1 MLKNKTAIEEFN
13 NWAKIGKDVGMENG
27 HASSVSQMI
36 NIFDKRF
43 DTNNVNSMLDLGCGN
58 GWMLRKL
65 ASTYSLNVG
74 LGIDGS
80 EEMINKAKKYQS
92 NLDYLC
98 MDITKWKASR
108 AYDLIMSM
116 EFIYYLKNPEIVLS
130 KIFNEAAHKDSI
142 FIIGIDHYEEN
153 EDSLSWPEDL
163 GVYMNTLSIN
173 EWIDLF
179 SRIGMSDIEYEQFT
193 TKEESAGTLIISGV
207 K

>member
-1 MLKNKTAIEEFN
+1 MFKNKTAIEEFN

-27 HASSVSQMI
+27 HARSVSQMV
-36 NIFDKRF
+36 NILDSRF
-43 DTNNVNSMLDLGCGN
+43 DTKNIKSMLDLGCGN

-65 ASTYSLNVG
+65 ESTYNLNIG

-80 EEMINKAKKYQS
+80 EEMINKAKKFES

-98 MDITKWKASR
+98 TDISSWESIR
-108 AYDLIMSM
+108 SYDLIMSM

-130 KIFNEAAHKDSI
+130 KIFNEAADKDSI

-193 TKEESAGTLIISGV
+193 TKEESAGTLIISGI

>member
-1 MLKNKTAIEEFN
+1 MIKNKSAIEEFN

-27 HASSVSQMI
+27 HANSVSQMI
-36 NIFDKRF
+36 NIFEKRF
-43 DTNNVNSMLDLGCGN
+43 DVNNVKSMLDLGCGN

-65 ASTYSLNVG
+65 ASKYSLNVG

-80 EEMINKAKKYQS
+80 AEMINKAKKYQT

-108 AYDLIMSM
+108 SYDLIMSM
-116 EFIYYLKNPEIVLS
+116 EFIYYLNDPETVFNN
-130 KIFNEAAHKDSI
+130 IFNNAAHKESI
-142 FIIGIDHYEEN
+142 FIIGIDHYKEN
-153 EDSLSWPEDL
+153 QDSLSWPSDL

-173 EWIDLF
+173 EWIDLY
-179 SRIGMSDIEYEQFT
+179 RKIGMKGIEYEQFV
-193 TKEESAGTLIISGV
+193 TKDDSAGTLIISGI

>member
-1 MLKNKTAIEEFN
+1 MIKNKSAIEEFN

-27 HASSVSQMI
+27 HANSVSQMI
-36 NIFDKRF
+36 NIFEKRF
-43 DTNNVNSMLDLGCGN
+43 DVNNVKSMLDLGCGN

-65 ASTYSLNVG
+65 ASKYSLNVG

-80 EEMINKAKKYQS
+80 EEMINKAKKYQT

-108 AYDLIMSM
+108 SYDLIMSM
-116 EFIYYLKNPEIVLS
+116 EFIYYLNDPETVFNN
-130 KIFNEAAHKDSI
+130 IFNNAAHKESI
-142 FIIGIDHYEEN
+142 FIIGIDHYKEN
-153 EDSLSWPEDL
+153 QDSLSWPSDL

-173 EWIDLF
+173 EWIDLY
-179 SRIGMSDIEYEQFT
+179 RKIGMKDIEYEQFV
-193 TKEESAGTLIISGV
+193 TKDDSAGTLIISGI